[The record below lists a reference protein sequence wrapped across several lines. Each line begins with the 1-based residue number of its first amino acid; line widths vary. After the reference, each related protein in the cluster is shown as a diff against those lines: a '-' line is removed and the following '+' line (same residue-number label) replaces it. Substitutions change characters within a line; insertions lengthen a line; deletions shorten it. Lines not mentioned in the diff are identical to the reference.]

1 MRRIKYISDL
11 YMKIY
16 LNTKNLIILIATL
29 FVLAVVSYYNLSL
42 GFDKAEFVFIKD
54 DYIANYLESTS
65 NFLMIL
71 NCVIIP
77 TLFLSELKEEVNTIN
92 FILIPRVTRVNL
104 NFSKLITS
112 LKIAFYYSL
121 VQVLIIGIIPLIWY
135 PNFIFKVTFLK
146 IGIFIILY
154 SCFNVVLILLMMK
167 ILRIFIVDAIPLIIY
182 LALNF
187 VKENIKIRK
196 YFPILVILNQNIENN
211 TPLYILIFLIIFYQS
226 FIFQKN
232 KKTVDITFCIVYNI
246 EGN

>member
-92 FILIPRVTRVNL
+92 FILIPRVTRVNF

-211 TPLYILIFLIIFYQS
+211 ISLYILIFLIIFLSIIYIS
-226 FIFQKN
+226 
-232 KKTVDITFCIVYNI
+232 KK
-246 EGN
+246 

>member
-77 TLFLSELKEEVNTIN
+77 TLFLSELKEDVNTIN

-135 PNFIFKVTFLK
+135 PNFVFKVTFLK

-211 TPLYILIFLIIFYQS
+211 TSLYILIFLIIFLSIIYIS
-226 FIFQKN
+226 
-232 KKTVDITFCIVYNI
+232 KK
-246 EGN
+246 

>member
-211 TPLYILIFLIIFYQS
+211 TSLYILIFLIIFLSIIYIS
-226 FIFQKN
+226 
-232 KKTVDITFCIVYNI
+232 KK
-246 EGN
+246 

>member
-211 TPLYILIFLIIFYQS
+211 IPLYILISLIIFLSIIYIS
-226 FIFQKN
+226 
-232 KKTVDITFCIVYNI
+232 KK
-246 EGN
+246 

>member
-29 FVLAVVSYYNLSL
+29 FVLVVVSYYNLSL

-92 FILIPRVTRVNL
+92 FILIPRVTRINL

-121 VQVLIIGIIPLIWY
+121 VQVLIIGIIPSIWY

-211 TPLYILIFLIIFYQS
+211 TPIYILIFLIVFLSIIYIS
-226 FIFQKN
+226 KN
-232 KKTVDITFCIVYNI
+232 KKNS
-246 EGN
+246 

>member
-211 TPLYILIFLIIFYQS
+211 TTLYILIFLIIFLSIIYIS
-226 FIFQKN
+226 
-232 KKTVDITFCIVYNI
+232 KK
-246 EGN
+246 

>member
-77 TLFLSELKEEVNTIN
+77 TLFLSELKEEINTIN

-211 TPLYILIFLIIFYQS
+211 IPLYILIFLIIFLSIIYIS
-226 FIFQKN
+226 
-232 KKTVDITFCIVYNI
+232 KK
-246 EGN
+246 

>member
-42 GFDKAEFVFIKD
+42 GFDKAEFVFIKN

-196 YFPILVILNQNIENN
+196 YFPILVILNQNMENN
-211 TPLYILIFLIIFYQS
+211 ISLYILIFLIIFLSIIYIS
-226 FIFQKN
+226 
-232 KKTVDITFCIVYNI
+232 KK
-246 EGN
+246 

>member
-16 LNTKNLIILIATL
+16 LNTKNLITLIATL

-211 TPLYILIFLIIFYQS
+211 TPLYILIFLIIFLSIIYIS
-226 FIFQKN
+226 
-232 KKTVDITFCIVYNI
+232 KKS
-246 EGN
+246 

>member
-1 MRRIKYISDL
+1 MRRIKHISDL

-16 LNTKNLIILIATL
+16 LNAKNLIILVATL

-211 TPLYILIFLIIFYQS
+211 IPLYILIFLIIFLSIIYIS
-226 FIFQKN
+226 
-232 KKTVDITFCIVYNI
+232 KK
-246 EGN
+246 

>member
-16 LNTKNLIILIATL
+16 LNTKNLITLIATL

-154 SCFNVVLILLMMK
+154 SCFNVALILLMMK

-211 TPLYILIFLIIFYQS
+211 ISLYILIFLIIFLSIIYIS
-226 FIFQKN
+226 
-232 KKTVDITFCIVYNI
+232 KK
-246 EGN
+246 

>member
-16 LNTKNLIILIATL
+16 LNTKNLIILIAML

-167 ILRIFIVDAIPLIIY
+167 IFRIFIIDAIPLIIY
-182 LALNF
+182 LALSF

-211 TPLYILIFLIIFYQS
+211 TPFYILIFLIIFLSIIYIS
-226 FIFQKN
+226 
-232 KKTVDITFCIVYNI
+232 KK
-246 EGN
+246 

>member
-1 MRRIKYISDL
+1 
-11 YMKIY
+11 MKIY
-16 LNTKNLIILIATL
+16 LNAKNLIILIATL

-135 PNFIFKVTFLK
+135 PNFIFKVSFLK

-211 TPLYILIFLIIFYQS
+211 IPLYILIFLIIFLSIIYIS
-226 FIFQKN
+226 
-232 KKTVDITFCIVYNI
+232 KK
-246 EGN
+246 

>member
-104 NFSKLITS
+104 NYSKLITS

-211 TPLYILIFLIIFYQS
+211 TPLYILIFLIIFLSIIYIS
-226 FIFQKN
+226 
-232 KKTVDITFCIVYNI
+232 KKS
-246 EGN
+246 

>member
-16 LNTKNLIILIATL
+16 LNTKNLIILIAML

-135 PNFIFKVTFLK
+135 PNFIFKVSFLK

-211 TPLYILIFLIIFYQS
+211 IPLYILIFLIIFLSIIYIS
-226 FIFQKN
+226 
-232 KKTVDITFCIVYNI
+232 KK
-246 EGN
+246 

>member
-92 FILIPRVTRVNL
+92 FI
-104 NFSKLITS
+104 
-112 LKIAFYYSL
+112 
-121 VQVLIIGIIPLIWY
+121 
-135 PNFIFKVTFLK
+135 FKVSFLK

-211 TPLYILIFLIIFYQS
+211 TPLYILIFLIIFLSIIYIS
-226 FIFQKN
+226 
-232 KKTVDITFCIVYNI
+232 KK
-246 EGN
+246 

>member
-211 TPLYILIFLIIFYQS
+211 TPLYILIFLILFLSIIYIS
-226 FIFQKN
+226 
-232 KKTVDITFCIVYNI
+232 KKS
-246 EGN
+246 

>member
-16 LNTKNLIILIATL
+16 LNTKNLIILIAML

-211 TPLYILIFLIIFYQS
+211 IPLYILIFLIIFLSIIYIS
-226 FIFQKN
+226 
-232 KKTVDITFCIVYNI
+232 KK
-246 EGN
+246 

>member
-16 LNTKNLIILIATL
+16 LNTKNLITFIATL

-211 TPLYILIFLIIFYQS
+211 ISLYILIFLIIFLSIIYIS
-226 FIFQKN
+226 
-232 KKTVDITFCIVYNI
+232 KK
-246 EGN
+246 

>member
-135 PNFIFKVTFLK
+135 PSFIFKVTFLK

-196 YFPILVILNQNIENN
+196 YFPILVILYQNIENN
-211 TPLYILIFLIIFYQS
+211 TPLYILIFLIIFLSIIYIS
-226 FIFQKN
+226 
-232 KKTVDITFCIVYNI
+232 KK
-246 EGN
+246 

>member
-1 MRRIKYISDL
+1 MRRIKQISDL
-11 YMKIY
+11 YIKIY
-16 LNTKNLIILIATL
+16 LNAKNLIILVATL

-42 GFDKAEFVFIKD
+42 GFDKSEFVFIKD
-54 DYIANYLESTS
+54 DYIENYLESTS

-121 VQVLIIGIIPLIWY
+121 VQVLIIGIIPSIWY

-211 TPLYILIFLIIFYQS
+211 TPLYILIFLIIFLSIIYIS
-226 FIFQKN
+226 
-232 KKTVDITFCIVYNI
+232 KK
-246 EGN
+246 

>member
-92 FILIPRVTRVNL
+92 FILIPRVTRINL

-211 TPLYILIFLIIFYQS
+211 IPLYILIFLIIFLSIIYIS
-226 FIFQKN
+226 
-232 KKTVDITFCIVYNI
+232 KK
-246 EGN
+246 

>member
-112 LKIAFYYSL
+112 LKISFYYSL

-211 TPLYILIFLIIFYQS
+211 IPLYILIFLIIFLSIIYIS
-226 FIFQKN
+226 
-232 KKTVDITFCIVYNI
+232 KK
-246 EGN
+246 

>member
-167 ILRIFIVDAIPLIIY
+167 ILRIFIVDAIPLIIN

-211 TPLYILIFLIIFYQS
+211 IPLYILIFLIIFLSIIYIS
-226 FIFQKN
+226 
-232 KKTVDITFCIVYNI
+232 KKS
-246 EGN
+246 

>member
-54 DYIANYLESTS
+54 DYIANHLESTS

-211 TPLYILIFLIIFYQS
+211 TPLYILIFLIIFLSIIYIS
-226 FIFQKN
+226 
-232 KKTVDITFCIVYNI
+232 KK
-246 EGN
+246 

>member
-16 LNTKNLIILIATL
+16 LNTKNLITLIATL

-112 LKIAFYYSL
+112 PKIAFYYSL

-211 TPLYILIFLIIFYQS
+211 ISLYILIFLIIFLSIIYIS
-226 FIFQKN
+226 
-232 KKTVDITFCIVYNI
+232 KK
-246 EGN
+246 

>member
-11 YMKIY
+11 HMKIY

-211 TPLYILIFLIIFYQS
+211 TPLYILIFLIIFLSIIYIS
-226 FIFQKN
+226 
-232 KKTVDITFCIVYNI
+232 KKS
-246 EGN
+246 

>member
-182 LALNF
+182 FALNF

-211 TPLYILIFLIIFYQS
+211 TPLYILIFLIIFLSIIYIS
-226 FIFQKN
+226 
-232 KKTVDITFCIVYNI
+232 KK
-246 EGN
+246 

>member
-29 FVLAVVSYYNLSL
+29 FVLAVVPYYNLSL

-211 TPLYILIFLIIFYQS
+211 TPLYILIFLIIFLSIIYIS
-226 FIFQKN
+226 
-232 KKTVDITFCIVYNI
+232 KK
-246 EGN
+246 

>member
-16 LNTKNLIILIATL
+16 LNTKNLIILISTL

-211 TPLYILIFLIIFYQS
+211 IPLYILIFLIIFLSIIYIS
-226 FIFQKN
+226 
-232 KKTVDITFCIVYNI
+232 KKS
-246 EGN
+246 

>member
-42 GFDKAEFVFIKD
+42 GFDKAEFVFIKN

-211 TPLYILIFLIIFYQS
+211 IPLYILIFLIIFLSIIYIS
-226 FIFQKN
+226 
-232 KKTVDITFCIVYNI
+232 KK
-246 EGN
+246 

>member
-29 FVLAVVSYYNLSL
+29 FVLAVVSYYKLSL

-182 LALNF
+182 FALNF

-211 TPLYILIFLIIFYQS
+211 TPLYILIFLIIFLSIIYIS
-226 FIFQKN
+226 
-232 KKTVDITFCIVYNI
+232 KK
-246 EGN
+246 

>member
-42 GFDKAEFVFIKD
+42 GFDKAEFVFIKN

-211 TPLYILIFLIIFYQS
+211 ISLYILIFLIIFLSIIYIS
-226 FIFQKN
+226 
-232 KKTVDITFCIVYNI
+232 KK
-246 EGN
+246 

>member
-65 NFLMIL
+65 YFLMIL

-104 NFSKLITS
+104 NYSKLITS

-211 TPLYILIFLIIFYQS
+211 TPLYILIFLIIFLSIIYIS
-226 FIFQKN
+226 
-232 KKTVDITFCIVYNI
+232 KK
-246 EGN
+246 

>member
-42 GFDKAEFVFIKD
+42 VFDKAEFVFIKD

-167 ILRIFIVDAIPLIIY
+167 ILRIFIVDAIPLIIN

-211 TPLYILIFLIIFYQS
+211 IPLYILIFLIIFLSIIYIS
-226 FIFQKN
+226 
-232 KKTVDITFCIVYNI
+232 KK
-246 EGN
+246 

>member
-112 LKIAFYYSL
+112 LKIVFYYSL

-211 TPLYILIFLIIFYQS
+211 TPLYILIFLIIFLSIIYIS
-226 FIFQKN
+226 
-232 KKTVDITFCIVYNI
+232 KK
-246 EGN
+246 